1 MDYGD
6 DDYGDYVASDDVRH
20 SGNPFSFS
28 TNRYPSKIPALLET
42 FTDTSTSKPAGPSTS
57 KPPISYTKETTRH
70 KTLQI
75 DAKIAEKEAQIH
87 EYEQDIN
94 KLRGLVQLL
103 KHDVQELRRELKQQ
117 LSGADK
123 KGKGKAKDVGI
134 DYGHD
139 AFEWAKGLKD
149 QMKRVFGIDNFRLC
163 QEGCVS
169 VPFFLG

>member
-1 MDYGD
+1 
-6 DDYGDYVASDDVRH
+6 
-20 SGNPFSFS
+20 
-28 TNRYPSKIPALLET
+28 
-42 FTDTSTSKPAGPSTS
+42 
-57 KPPISYTKETTRH
+57 
-70 KTLQI
+70 
-75 DAKIAEKEAQIH
+75 
-87 EYEQDIN
+87 
-94 KLRGLVQLL
+94 VQLL
-103 KHDVQELRRELKQQ
+103 NHDVQELRRELKQ

-169 VPFFLG
+169 VLLFLA